1 MSVETRFSSHTAYR
15 LSFFLL
21 RVPLNIGGQPAHTT
35 VSDDGH
41 LTLGCSPVSITFD
54 SLTTEVDNIVKK
66 YGVEGV
72 SNYWCAEDVPL
83 FELRL
88 SSQDGLKKLLRSQ
101 EKVQNEIKSRIDDML
116 AQKSPD
122 PAAAYART
130 EVYMLTPR
138 PESKDA
144 RIVRV
149 SSEKDLDTCTTI
161 WRESEVFNFGAL
173 FRAFSRDTPN
183 QGKLQQCLY
192 VCLLLVPPLAQCM
205 HVGWHPILQ
214 KYMRKKYMCKLS

>member
-1 MSVETRFSSHTAYR
+1 MVSYMYNRLRGLLTDDSQERLSSHSTYH

-21 RVPLNIGGQPAHTT
+21 RVPLSIGGQAAQIT

-41 LTLGCSPVSITFD
+41 LTIGSSPVSITFD
-54 SLTTEVDNIVKK
+54 SLITEVDNIVKR
-66 YGVEGV
+66 YGVDGV

-88 SSQDGLKKLLRSQ
+88 SSQEGLKKLLRSE

-122 PAAAYART
+122 PVAAHAHT

-138 PESKDA
+138 PERKDA

-149 SSEKDLDTCTTI
+149 SSEKELDTCTTL

-173 FRAFSRDTPN
+173 FRAFSKDTPN
-183 QGKLQQCLY
+183 QGKLHGNHHCNAGL
-192 VCLLLVPPLAQCM
+192 
-205 HVGWHPILQ
+205 
-214 KYMRKKYMCKLS
+214 